1 MKVWVSA
8 DYEGRRKAMGEAW
21 DNDLQMG
28 VSENGV
34 PLNPMVLYGSIV
46 LRMEN

>member
-21 DNDLQMG
+21 DNDLQICG
-28 VSENGV
+28 FSTSNCKCLKEGIE
-34 PLNPMVLYGSIV
+34 GIDDQKAF
-46 LRMEN
+46 